1 MGQKWTENVR
11 AVFLLCIISLISAC
25 QVETPEDSCN
35 GAHVVGIHA
44 GGAQTRTEMLSD
56 GLGTVWTDGDE
67 IAVWAV
73 DASGSEVLSN
83 KKFITYGLD
92 NSRGFF
98 TSTLSSAMPDG
109 TYTYFCSYPAPVS
122 VNGTMATFSLP
133 SVQDGKVSDGAD
145 IMIAT
150 PVQHGP
156 LTAISDPDDHSG
168 MSMQMNRMLH
178 QFRFFIPE
186 NDEVLGNQK
195 IKKIELTFPQAVC
208 GAVTFDI
215 SDPSK
220 AAVLTDSGSKITLD
234 LARPFGR
241 SSESTDE
248 YDFACVSVA
257 PFKAEQGQMLS
268 IKAFTEDKIAKL
280 EPIDMRARTFQAG
293 HSTPVRFLIKEL
305 VDFPYLIRFT
315 LNGNN
320 VGENVTSIKFVAP
333 SGCRWPASGT
343 NEYVYQPG
351 NEILAGEVIDFRFPE
366 YEDYAKFSNAAIT
379 IELETENTIST
390 SNVSIGSIPTGVE
403 SHTSQISATVPYLL
417 YQDFSSIGSYNDGH
431 DNPTVGVGSDTYTGI
446 TELTSIGLPGWYGTR
461 IGIEGGKSA
470 RICCRYEHVLLAGA
484 YYKGRIYAP
493 QFSRIKDGHD
503 VKINVSFNYGTNRK
517 EKEELKWEG
526 WKPVYTTPDKSPVL
540 YMGINT
546 QDVVTNPD
554 VSEGDIVDSITGM
567 ISGSGFSSA
576 TASSLMP
583 MVIKGEVLD
592 KENGSYTNLPKTKS
606 LTIDGVDNNM
616 RLGWILS
623 TDNSASNTNANYWF
637 YIDNIKVQIVK

>member
-1 MGQKWTENVR
+1 MRQKWTENVR

-25 QVETPEDSCN
+25 QVETLEDSCN

-186 NDEVLGNQK
+186 NDEILGEQT
-195 IKKIELTFPQAVC
+195 IHKIELSFPQPVC
-208 GAVTFDI
+208 GDLAFDL
-215 SDPSK
+215 SDPSQA
-220 AAVLTDSGSKITLD
+220 AAVTNPQSAITLQ
-234 LARPFGR
+234 LARPFGP

-248 YDFACVSVA
+248 YNFACVAVA

-305 VDFPYLIRFT
+305 VDFPYVIRFT

-333 SGCRWPASGT
+333 SGCKWPASGT
-343 NEYVYQPG
+343 NEYIYQTG
-351 NEILAGEVIDFRFPE
+351 KDILVGDVVEFKFPY
-366 YEDYAKFSNAAIT
+366 YEDYAKFSNATIT
-379 IELETENTIST
+379 LELETENTIST
-390 SNVSIGSIPTGVE
+390 SNVSIGAIPTGAE
-403 SHTSQISATVPYLL
+403 SHVSQISATVPYLL
-417 YQDFSSIGSYNDGH
+417 YQDFSSIPDFSDGH
-431 DNPTVGVGSDTYTGI
+431 DDPKTGLGSDTWVGMNELSSYTSA
-446 TELTSIGLPGWYGTR
+446 LTDWYGAR
-461 IGIEGGKSA
+461 VGGKSGTA
-470 RICCRYEHVLLAGA
+470 VRLCCRYQNVAKGA
-484 YYKGRIYAP
+484 YYKGQLYAP
-493 QFSRIKDGHD
+493 AITRIKEGHS
-503 VKINVSFNYGTNRK
+503 VKVNVSFRYG
-517 EKEELKWEG
+517 G
-526 WKPVYTTPDKSPVL
+526 GSTTSKAKSLMYFGINSLNPIVNPDDTDLMGGVITGTGYGNQYPATLLPVL
-540 YMGINT
+540 IEKKELSRGSDY
-546 QDVVTNPD
+546 
-554 VSEGDIVDSITGM
+554 SFEG
-567 ISGSGFSSA
+567 
-576 TASSLMP
+576 TAS
-583 MVIKGEVLD
+583 VNIND
-592 KENGSYTNLPKTKS
+592 F
-606 LTIDGVDNNM
+606 DNFM
-616 RLGWILS
+616 RLTWFVTS
-623 TDNSASNTNANYWF
+623 THTALFTNSNSWLF
-637 YIDNIKVQIVK
+637 LDDIKLQIVK